1 MKHRFS
7 QIFWV
12 KRRAIA
18 GRLTALLMWLVF
30 MSGCGEGDGLGLPPL
45 HPVQGKVVYRGQPAK
60 GFRVTF
66 HPLQDIGELK
76 FAPSAI
82 TESDGTFR
90 LRSYQPEDGAPL
102 GEYAVTL
109 EWPDHLIE
117 ADDPDPKPVTDRL
130 RGAYGDPQRSQ
141 IKVSVTAGPNELKPF
156 VLR

>member
-1 MKHRFS
+1 M
-7 QIFWV
+7 V
-12 KRRAIA
+12 
-18 GRLTALLMWLVF
+18 TLLMG
-30 MSGCGEGDGLGLPPL
+30 GCEKSHGPALPPL
-45 HPVQGKVVYRGQPAK
+45 HPVKGKVMYRGQPAK

-66 HPLQDIGELK
+66 HPLQEIGPVK

-90 LRSYQPEDGAPL
+90 LRSYHPDDGAPL

-109 EWPDHLIE
+109 EWPDHLIN

-130 RGAYGDPQRSQ
+130 RGAYADPQRSQ
-141 IKVSVTAGPNELKPF
+141 IRVSVVAGANELQPI